1 MKKLRYSNGNS
12 NKKKVVTPYER
23 MQENMKNGVLIEEY
37 TNLAESVT
45 TEKEARDLI
54 QKAWGVKSVNPNV
67 FKVVTEIIKK
77 REIIKGGAYAPPYFL
92 INKQ

>member
-1 MKKLRYSNGNS
+1 MKKLRYGNS
-12 NKKKVVTPYER
+12 NKKKVLTPYER

-54 QKAWGVKSVNPNV
+54 QKAWGAKNINPYI

-77 REIIKGGAYAPPYFL
+77 REIIK
-92 INKQ
+92 

>member
-1 MKKLRYSNGNS
+1 MKKLRYGKND
-12 NKKKVVTPYER
+12 KKKVLTPYEQ

-37 TNLAESVT
+37 TNLAENVT

-67 FKVVTEIIKK
+67 FKVVTEILEK
-77 REIIKGGAYAPPYFL
+77 REIIKGGA
-92 INKQ
+92 

>member
-1 MKKLRYSNGNS
+1 MKKLRYGNS

-23 MQENMKNGVLIEEY
+23 MQENMKNGVLIDEY

-77 REIIKGGAYAPPYFL
+77 REIIK
-92 INKQ
+92 

>member
-1 MKKLRYSNGNS
+1 MKKLRYGNS
-12 NKKKVVTPYER
+12 NKKKVLTPYER

-54 QKAWGVKSVNPNV
+54 QKAWGAKRINPNV

-77 REIIKGGAYAPPYFL
+77 REIIK
-92 INKQ
+92 

>member
-1 MKKLRYSNGNS
+1 MKKLRYGN
-12 NKKKVVTPYER
+12 NTKKVLTPYEQ
-23 MQENMKNGVLIEEY
+23 MQENIKNGVLIEEY
-37 TNLAESVT
+37 TNLAENVT

-77 REIIKGGAYAPPYFL
+77 REIIK
-92 INKQ
+92 

>member
-1 MKKLRYSNGNS
+1 MKKLRYGKNT
-12 NKKKVVTPYER
+12 KKVLMPYEQ
-23 MQENMKNGVLIEEY
+23 MQENMKNCVLIDEY
-37 TNLAESVT
+37 ANLAEKVQ

-77 REIIKGGAYAPPYFL
+77 REIIKGGV
-92 INKQ
+92 

>member
-1 MKKLRYSNGNS
+1 MKKLRYGKND
-12 NKKKVVTPYER
+12 KKKVLTPYEQ
-23 MQENMKNGVLIEEY
+23 MQENVKNGVLIEEY
-37 TNLAESVT
+37 TNLAENVT

-77 REIIKGGAYAPPYFL
+77 REIIK
-92 INKQ
+92 